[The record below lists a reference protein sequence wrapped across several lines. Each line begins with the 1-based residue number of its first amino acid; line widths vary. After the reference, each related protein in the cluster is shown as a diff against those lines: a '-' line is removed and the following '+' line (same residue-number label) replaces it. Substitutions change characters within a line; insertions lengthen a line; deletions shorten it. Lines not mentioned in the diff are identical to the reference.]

1 MAGTEDATVVRPAT
15 FWLKRE
21 RQSNK
26 STERREEIE
35 ENGKM
40 KEAVSNSARFKGAD
54 LPVIQSRPWLTI
66 NKHIKGAGSL

>member
-1 MAGTEDATVVRPAT
+1 MAGTEHVTAVRPAT

-26 STERREEIE
+26 STERRGKIE

-40 KEAVSNSARFKGAD
+40 KEAVNNSARFKGAD
-54 LPVIQSRPWLTI
+54 LPAPRDSEQPLA
-66 NKHIKGAGSL
+66 HD